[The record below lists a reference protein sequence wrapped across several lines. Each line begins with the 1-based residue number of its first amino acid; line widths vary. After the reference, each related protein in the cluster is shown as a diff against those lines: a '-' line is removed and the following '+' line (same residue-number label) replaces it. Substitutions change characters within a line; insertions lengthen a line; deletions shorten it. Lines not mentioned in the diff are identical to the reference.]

1 MEVPPCLDFE
11 EGVDFSGHD
20 CRCMGPAG
28 TALEVSGLP
37 TAAHCA
43 ALCGP
48 LLFAR
53 PLAPRVEGL
62 LLGLNVSARRLKLV
76 LSAFAQPTSDVGFAE
91 TQGGHYADGWR
102 RPKAAPMGRVC
113 PISAALVAEFGEIEE
128 CVVGA
133 SGVGAGGVAGAALAG
148 LGSMI
153 RGSGLGTDPNPNP

>member
-53 PLAPRVEGL
+53 PLAPRVEG
-62 LLGLNVSARRLKLV
+62 
-76 LSAFAQPTSDVGFAE
+76 
-91 TQGGHYADGWR
+91 GGYFTF
-102 RPKAAPMGRVC
+102 RP
-113 PISAALVAEFGEIEE
+113 FD
-128 CVVGA
+128 GA
-133 SGVGAGGVAGAALAG
+133 SC
-148 LGSMI
+148 LGSEVVRQSI
-153 RGSGLGTDPNPNP
+153 